1 MVLSIILRGTN
12 WRKMPDFTE
21 IVYQK
26 AAITAVLSLFVWGLW
41 VFRDRI
47 NVASQQQPM
56 VIWLAF
62 IALRI
67 LPFIVVYLL
76 LGYDARSDVHMF
88 YVSALDAYKLKL
100 VYKDFDSA
108 YSPVFAYLTALP
120 LIFWNSPKAIILLLI
135 LIEGIT
141 LQLTF
146 RLYQSGNGVHFPG
159 DSPFHKALIY
169 LFLPIPFVLSV
180 LSGQED
186 LLMWLFGV
194 ICLLVWRERKD
205 DLWIGIVLGIGM
217 VVTKAI
223 LILTLIPVFFL
234 VRNQIRYVLG
244 LLIVGIPSLA
254 IMYWLV
260 GLEFLEPIQQANDPR
275 TPNIWTILRTA
286 IGPMVPLGAKILNW
300 VGLVL
305 TLGFAGFLGFYY
317 RQRNRFADGF
327 VALWIVTYAFMMIVQ
342 QSSLANY
349 AYIFILPM
357 LFATL
362 SFDKKYHLLVLLLFN
377 FTVVVQPPIWWGLNM
392 PLFKSFADLS
402 NPWALAEYLLEIAIV
417 GCLIW
422 VIVTQIRSFRA
433 VLTK

>member
-12 WRKMPDFTE
+12 WRKMPDFTQ

-26 AAITAVLSLFVWGLW
+26 AAITAVLSLFVWALW
-41 VFRDRI
+41 AFRDRI
-47 NVASQQQPM
+47 NVAPQQQPM

-67 LPFIVVYLL
+67 LPFIAVYLVFD
-76 LGYDARSDVHMF
+76 YDARSDVHMF

-146 RLYQSGNGVHFPG
+146 RLYRDGGGVHFRG

-194 ICLLVWRERKD
+194 ICLLVWRERRD
-205 DLWIGIVLGIGM
+205 DLWVGIVLGIGM

-260 GLEFLEPIQQANDPR
+260 GMEFLEPIQQANDPR
-275 TPNIWTILRTA
+275 TPNIWTILPDGYRAYGTA
-286 IGPMVPLGAKILNW
+286 GGQNPELGRPGTDTRICRFLRILLSAAQPVCRWLRGALDCDLCLHDDCTAKFTGELR
-300 VGLVL
+300 VHFHPSDAVCHL
-305 TLGFAGFLGFYY
+305 
-317 RQRNRFADGF
+317 
-327 VALWIVTYAFMMIVQ
+327 IV
-342 QSSLANY
+342 
-349 AYIFILPM
+349 
-357 LFATL
+357 
-362 SFDKKYHLLVLLLFN
+362 
-377 FTVVVQPPIWWGLNM
+377 
-392 PLFKSFADLS
+392 
-402 NPWALAEYLLEIAIV
+402 
-417 GCLIW
+417 
-422 VIVTQIRSFRA
+422 R
-433 VLTK
+433 